1 MVVSAPSPIGIC
13 RSCARRVRWAPT
25 VNPGRFMP
33 LNEDPD
39 PAGNVYLDDAG
50 VARVLRAGETAFVR
64 YMPHFARCDHRG
76 MTPRET
82 QRALRRTLEREAVQL
97 ELLDADEAGAAHGP
111 DSEDHTIS
119 EQEMRELR
127 GFIQRMA
134 RGPRWR

>member
-1 MVVSAPSPIGIC
+1 MVVSASSPIGIC
-13 RSCARRVRWAPT
+13 RACARRVRWAPT

-39 PAGNVYLDDAG
+39 PAGKVYLDDFG
-50 VARVLRAGETAFVR
+50 VARVLRAGETAPVR

-82 QRALRRTLEREAVQL
+82 QRALRRTREAVQL
-97 ELLDADEAGAAHGP
+97 ELLAQPEPAGAAIAV
-111 DSEDHTIS
+111 EEEHTIS
-119 EQEMRELR
+119 EEEMRELR

-134 RGPRWR
+134 KGPRWR